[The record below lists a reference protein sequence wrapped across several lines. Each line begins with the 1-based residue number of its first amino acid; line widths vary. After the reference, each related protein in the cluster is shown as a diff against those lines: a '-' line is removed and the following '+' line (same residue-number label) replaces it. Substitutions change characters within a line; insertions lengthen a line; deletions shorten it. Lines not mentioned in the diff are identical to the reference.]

1 MKRRHL
7 EQRCR
12 KKKGAC
18 TALAILVTLVSPGC
32 GGSSKTEP
40 SGSSR
45 PPSKSAAVA
54 RLIAQADPICRRLN
68 VELAAASRASHV
80 AIATSALRHAA
91 LERAAVAELSK
102 LTPPASLANDWRQII
117 KYRRTLAEEL
127 VKLGGYAKA
136 NDTQKVKALAVSKT
150 RVHKKLLEIAKRDGF
165 EHCSRVSSGTSGG
178 QAPPTRPLQQPLGPI

>member
-1 MKRRHL
+1 
-7 EQRCR
+7 
-12 KKKGAC
+12 
-18 TALAILVTLVSPGC
+18 
-32 GGSSKTEP
+32 
-40 SGSSR
+40 
-45 PPSKSAAVA
+45 
-54 RLIAQADPICRRLN
+54 LIAQADPICRRLN

-150 RVHKKLLEIAKRDGF
+150 RVHKKLFEIAKRDGF

-178 QAPPTRPLQQPLGPI
+178 KAPTSRPQQPLGPI